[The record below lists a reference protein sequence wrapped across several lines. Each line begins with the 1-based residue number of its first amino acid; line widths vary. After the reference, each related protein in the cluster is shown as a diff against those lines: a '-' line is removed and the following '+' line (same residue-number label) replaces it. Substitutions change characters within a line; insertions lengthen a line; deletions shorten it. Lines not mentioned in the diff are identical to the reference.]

1 MALESLRSVF
11 GDIDTPPTTDIP
23 SSFDNWNQARVS
35 STPFDSI
42 AIDDFENKK
51 GVIKINSQDRQISG
65 LKDTDWS
72 LLYNSDHTSKEGGSD
87 NLDIHYTTKPGLRST
102 GLTGQAD
109 LREPYLVSR
118 IAENENRFF
127 SWDANS
133 AGYSSRSLPLGRA
146 LLDAKRL
153 GKFLMSREGLLFI
166 GKQNLLGATSQVVY
180 RDSEGDV
187 SIGRQ
192 RFQELYNPLSTV
204 LSAGGRLIGD
214 SVPNVLLTRE
224 EPNLGLFGERG
235 YGKKGVELGTEVL
248 GGTVKHDI
256 SRTFESKD
264 PAGRGS
270 LLSQISKAMGALAT
284 TAMGGKIQVSS
295 RGDDKMTL
303 APILDETTDEWKTDI
318 SDAFEEEK
326 DGMPFY
332 FKDLRDNNYIIFRAY
347 LEGLSEN
354 VMPSWASETYIG
366 RSEPVYIYERAERDI
381 AFTLKLFAQSKDELN
396 MIYKKLNKLTS
407 LCYPQYKE
415 DGNFNNKT
423 RMKPPLVQFRMGELF
438 GNSTKGMLG
447 FIKSISYT
455 YPDESPWETK
465 PVTVEGKIEGERKV
479 QYGRVPKYIMASIGF
494 QVIHEEVPNLDTE
507 FYGIVAR
514 QKAMEKEAK
523 EGFNG
528 GSS

>member
-224 EPNLGLFGERG
+224 EPNLGLFGGRG
-235 YGKKGVELGTEVL
+235 YGKIGSTLL

-256 SRTFESKD
+256 SRTFED
-264 PAGRGS
+264 TEPAGRES
-270 LLSQISKAMGALAT
+270 LLSQISNAMGNLAT
-284 TAMGGKIQVSS
+284 TAMGGKIPVAS
-295 RGDDKMTL
+295 RGDDKMTMTS
-303 APILDETTDEWKTDI
+303 IDTTSLRDRGLTPYG
-318 SDAFEEEK
+318 SEEEK

-415 DGNFNNKT
+415 DDNFNNKT

-465 PVTVEGKIEGERKV
+465 PVTVEGKIGERRKV

-514 QKAMEKEAK
+514 QKAMEKE
-523 EGFNG
+523 EEQRFNG

>member
-224 EPNLGLFGERG
+224 EPNLGLFGGRG
-235 YGKKGVELGTEVL
+235 YGKIGSTLL

-256 SRTFESKD
+256 SRTFED
-264 PAGRGS
+264 TEPAGRES
-270 LLSQISKAMGALAT
+270 LLSQISNAMGNLAT
-284 TAMGGKIQVSS
+284 TAMGGKIGVES
-295 RGDDKMTL
+295 RGGDTMTL
-303 APILDETTDEWKTDI
+303 APILNKTAD
-318 SDAFEEEK
+318 EEEK
-326 DGMPFY
+326 HGMPFY

-366 RSEPVYIYERAERDI
+366 RSEPVYTYERAERDI
-381 AFTLKLFAQSKDELN
+381 AFTLKLFAQSKDELD

-415 DGNFNNKT
+415 DDNFNKKT

-455 YPDESPWETK
+455 YPDESPWET
-465 PVTVEGKIEGERKV
+465 GQDI
-479 QYGRVPKYIMASIGF
+479 RVPKYITASIGF
-494 QVIHEEVPNLDTE
+494 QVIHEKPPSLETK
-507 FYGIVAR
+507 FYGI
-514 QKAMEKEAK
+514 KERAIK
-523 EGFNG
+523 NTKSATSLVVGE
-528 GSS
+528 

>member
-166 GKQNLLGATSQVVY
+166 GKQNLLGTTSQVVY
-180 RDSEGDV
+180 RDREGDV
-187 SIGRQ
+187 FIGRQ

-204 LSAGGRLIGD
+204 LSAGAVAVRTPG
-214 SVPNVLLTRE
+214 PNVLLTRE
-224 EPNLGLFGERG
+224 EPNLGLFGETG
-235 YGKKGVELGTEVL
+235 YGKKGVEVIAGTLL

-256 SRTFESKD
+256 SRTFED
-264 PAGRGS
+264 TEPEDRN
-270 LLSQISKAMGALAT
+270 LLSQINKAMSDFAK
-284 TAMGGKIQVSS
+284 TAMGGKIPVKS

-303 APILDETTDEWKTDI
+303 APILDEKADKWKTDI

-326 DGMPFY
+326 HGMPFY

-354 VMPSWASETYIG
+354 VMPSWASEI
-366 RSEPVYIYERAERDI
+366 
-381 AFTLKLFAQSKDELN
+381 L
-396 MIYKKLNKLTS
+396 
-407 LCYPQYKE
+407 
-415 DGNFNNKT
+415 
-423 RMKPPLVQFRMGELF
+423 LVAVNL
-438 GNSTKGMLG
+438 
-447 FIKSISYT
+447 YT
-455 YPDESPWETK
+455 YMKE
-465 PVTVEGKIEGERKV
+465 
-479 QYGRVPKYIMASIGF
+479 
-494 QVIHEEVPNLDTE
+494 
-507 FYGIVAR
+507 
-514 QKAMEKEAK
+514 QKEILLLL
-523 EGFNG
+523 
-528 GSS
+528 